1 METRLLRMFCVVAE
15 TGTLVSAAA
24 KLHLTPSALS
34 HGLKSLEAHVG
45 CRLFDRAG
53 KKLVLNQAGEQF
65 LQAILPPLAAL
76 DKAAEALKHW
86 SKWGHPRLRVGGSAS
101 ICQHLLPGVIR
112 ELKRVHQRI
121 DLQVQTIEGAPLLA
135 KIQNGELDLAIGVTL
150 DTFPGLK
157 VRPLF
162 QDELMLVF
170 TPMHPWMSSPSLGP
184 EELRR
189 QPFILPSVNARI
201 RGIIDDYFR
210 SLDIVPS
217 TIMEVD
223 NAEAIKE
230 LVQLNVGV
238 TILAPWALE
247 RELARKSLAVRPLG
261 TRPVTRSWAI
271 HTLSSHRPNFAEE
284 TFAKLCRQ
292 HAAGMRLDRKDLQ
305 PRRK

>member
-1 METRLLRMFCVVAE
+1 M
-15 TGTLVSAAA
+15 
-24 KLHLTPSALS
+24 
-34 HGLKSLEAHVG
+34 
-45 CRLFDRAG
+45 
-53 KKLVLNQAGEQF
+53 VLNQAGEQF
-65 LQAILPPLAAL
+65 LQAIQPPLAAL

-112 ELKRVHQRI
+112 ELKRVHERI
-121 DLQVQTIEGAPLLA
+121 DLQVQTIEGAQILA
-135 KIQNGELDLAIGVTL
+135 KIQNGELDLAIGVAL
-150 DTFPGLK
+150 DSAPGLK

-170 TPMHPWMSSPSLGP
+170 TPTHPWTNSPSLGP

-189 QPFILPSVNARI
+189 QPFILPSANARI
-201 RGIIDDYFR
+201 RGIIDDYFQN
-210 SLDIVPS
+210 LDIVPS

-238 TILAPWALE
+238 TILAPWTLE
-247 RELARKSLAVRPLG
+247 RELARKSLALRPLG
-261 TRPVTRSWAI
+261 SRPVTRNWAV
-271 HTLSSHRPNFAEE
+271 HTLSSHRPNLAEE
-284 TFAKLCRQ
+284 TFTKLCRQ